1 MAEKTP
7 IKWEDADFKWN
18 AAPPSEDY
26 KVGFEPS
33 KFPYTWNDVALVEE
47 VVEEVVEAIQQGG
60 GGVIEDDMPWMR
72 DEEKKK
78 RLVKLICKVQGK
90 TIKEEKEIQNYK
102 IKVSDIKLLA
112 EKVLGIEVLT
122 ENIKF

>member
-1 MAEKTP
+1 MATP
-7 IKWEDADFKWN
+7 IKWQDADFKWN

-26 KVGFEPS
+26 KVGIKPS
-33 KFPYTWNDVALVEE
+33 KFPYTWNDVALVKAA
-47 VVEEVVEAIQQGG
+47 VGG
-60 GGVIEDDMPWMR
+60 GGDMDEMPWTKWE
-72 DEEKKK
+72 DEKKK

-90 TIKEEKEIQNYK
+90 TIKEEKEIQDYK

>member
-1 MAEKTP
+1 MAVGDKTP
-7 IKWEDADFKWN
+7 IKWKDADFKWN
-18 AAPPSEDY
+18 AAPPSKDY
-26 KVGFEPS
+26 KVGFKAS
-33 KFPYTWNDVALVEE
+33 SFPYTWNDVALVEE
-47 VVEEVVEAIQQGG
+47 VVEALGG
-60 GGVIEDDMPWMR
+60 GGVIEDDMPWMQ

-90 TIKEEKEIQNYK
+90 TFKEEKEIQDYK

>member
-1 MAEKTP
+1 MATP

-18 AAPPSEDY
+18 TAPPNENY
-26 KVGFEPS
+26 KPGFKPS
-33 KFPYTWNDVALVEE
+33 RFPYTWDDVALVEE
-47 VVEEVVEAIQQGG
+47 VVEVIQQGG

-90 TIKEEKEIQNYK
+90 TIKEEKEIQDYK
-102 IKVSDIKLLA
+102 IKVSDVKLLA
-112 EKVLGIEVLT
+112 EKILGIEVIT

>member
-1 MAEKTP
+1 MAAGDKTP

-18 AAPPSEDY
+18 IAPPSEDY
-26 KVGFEPS
+26 KVGFKAS
-33 KFPYTWNDVALVEE
+33 KFPYTWNDVALVKE
-47 VVEEVVEAIQQGG
+47 VVESLGG
-60 GGVIEDDMPWMR
+60 GGVIEDDMPWMQ

-78 RLVKLICKVQGK
+78 RLVKLICKVQGR
-90 TIKEEKEIQNYK
+90 TYKETKETQDIK
-102 IKVSDIKLLA
+102 IKASDIKLLA

>member
-1 MAEKTP
+1 MAAGDKTP

-18 AAPPSEDY
+18 TAPPSEDY
-26 KVGFEPS
+26 KVGFKAS
-33 KFPYTWNDVALVEE
+33 SFPYTWDDVALVEE
-47 VVEEVVEAIQQGG
+47 VVEALGG
-60 GGVIEDDMPWMR
+60 GGVIEDDMPWMK
-72 DEEKKK
+72 DQDKKK
-78 RLVKLICKVQGK
+78 RLIKLICKVQGK
-90 TIKEEKEIQNYK
+90 TIKEEKEIQDYK

>member
-1 MAEKTP
+1 MATP

-33 KFPYTWNDVALVEE
+33 KFPYTWNDVALIEE
-47 VVEEVVEAIQQGG
+47 AVEAIQQGG
-60 GGVIEDDMPWMR
+60 GGVIEDDMPWVK
-72 DEEKKK
+72 DQDKKK
-78 RLVKLICKVQGK
+78 RLIKLICKVQGRTYK
-90 TIKEEKEIQNYK
+90 ETKETQDIKITAK
-102 IKVSDIKLLA
+102 DIKLLA

-122 ENIKF
+122 ENVKF

>member
-1 MAEKTP
+1 MATA
-7 IKWEDADFKWN
+7 ITWDNANFKWN
-18 AAPPSEDY
+18 DNPH
-26 KVGFEPS
+26 
-33 KFPYTWNDVALVEE
+33 TWDEVLLVIEA
-47 VVEEVVEAIQQGG
+47 VEALGG
-60 GGVIEDDMPWMR
+60 GGVMEEDMPWMKNQ
-72 DEEKKK
+72 DTKK

-90 TIKEEKEIQNYK
+90 TIKEEKEIQDYK

>member
-7 IKWEDADFKWN
+7 IKWENADFKWN
-18 AAPPSEDY
+18 TAPPSEKY
-26 KVGFEPS
+26 KTGFKPS
-33 KFPYTWNDVALVEE
+33 KFPYTWDDVALVKAA
-47 VVEEVVEAIQQGG
+47 VGG
-60 GGVIEDDMPWMR
+60 GGDMEEMPWTKWE
-72 DEEKKK
+72 DEKKK
-78 RLVKLICKVQGK
+78 HLVKLICKVQGK
-90 TIKEEKEIQNYK
+90 TYKETKEIQNYK